1 MPGIT
6 KSQLCGTDLPGM
18 GFAQCF
24 PTPPIQSLTLPS
36 PASVQLAINSFIL
49 ILKVAHSSW
58 TLLSHRQRGIGL
70 SQRAP
75 GRFLGGNSSGA
86 GSHPLLDASPPRSRG
101 FMVREW
107 VWSVML

>member
-1 MPGIT
+1 MYAWHNQIHHNFVALIYLGW
-6 KSQLCGTDLPGM
+6 DLLNG
-18 GFAQCF
+18 
-24 PTPPIQSLTLPS
+24 PIQSLTLPS

-86 GSHPLLDASPPRSRG
+86 GSRPLLDASPPRSRG